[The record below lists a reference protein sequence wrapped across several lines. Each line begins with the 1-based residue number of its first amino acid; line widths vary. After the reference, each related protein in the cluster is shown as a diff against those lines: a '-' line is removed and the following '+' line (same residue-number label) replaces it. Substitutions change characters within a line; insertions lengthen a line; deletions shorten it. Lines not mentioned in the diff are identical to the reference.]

1 MATSVPSKNGNDSG
15 SAVELTYS
23 GKLPRT
29 QVLAEPANTTFRAVQ
44 KSDSP
49 NRLFC
54 GDNLA
59 ALKALVGDP
68 TVQGKVS
75 LVYIDPPF
83 ATKGAFLSR
92 KQRKAYDDDL
102 CGAEYVEN
110 LRQRLILLN
119 ELLSPSGS
127 IYLHLDENMVF
138 QMKLIMLVS

>member
-75 LVYIDPPF
+75 VHSGHIADVESCITVTPIRKK
-83 ATKGAFLSR
+83 ATRRADRAADGFSR
-92 KQRKAYDDDL
+92 HAL
-102 CGAEYVEN
+102 
-110 LRQRLILLN
+110 
-119 ELLSPSGS
+119 
-127 IYLHLDENMVF
+127 
-138 QMKLIMLVS
+138 

>member
-75 LVYIDPPF
+75 LVYIVHRLQQRAHF
-83 ATKGAFLSR
+83 FLANKEKPMMMTCAAPNTWKTSGN
-92 KQRKAYDDDL
+92 A
-102 CGAEYVEN
+102 
-110 LRQRLILLN
+110 
-119 ELLSPSGS
+119 LS
-127 IYLHLDENMVF
+127 Y
-138 QMKLIMLVS
+138 